1 MYFDRT
7 QSKSQL
13 AEKVIGEQL
22 HLKTAYEKYRFPENI
37 PVQEVRVRKG
47 VDGAWLISATVKDR
61 GQTPERKMT
70 NNDLYSL
77 FKSKTA
83 SKEQLGA
90 KYLTEDVKELSLT
103 KKLERSQGL
112 KL

>member
-1 MYFDRT
+1 M
-7 QSKSQL
+7 
-13 AEKVIGEQL
+13 
-22 HLKTAYEKYRFPENI
+22 
-37 PVQEVRVRKG
+37 QEVRVRK
-47 VDGAWLISATVKDR
+47 DAEGAWLISATVQDR
-61 GQTPERKMT
+61 GQTLERKMS

-83 SKEQLGA
+83 SREQLGA

-103 KKLERSQGL
+103 KKLDRSQGL

>member
-1 MYFDRT
+1 
-7 QSKSQL
+7 
-13 AEKVIGEQL
+13 
-22 HLKTAYEKYRFPENI
+22 
-37 PVQEVRVRKG
+37 
-47 VDGAWLISATVKDR
+47 
-61 GQTPERKMT
+61 MT

-90 KYLTEDVKELSLT
+90 KYLTEDVKELSFT
-103 KKLERSQGL
+103 KKLERSHGL